1 MIDWVLIEY
10 IINFDLLNY
19 LLLSAVIRTGVLLT
33 IKTMLPYNFY
43 NSLAGKHR
51 AYVHIVIIAKM
62 DEKVIGNK
70 FQPALFAQTSGNN
83 LSDIF
88 CI

>member
-1 MIDWVLIEY
+1 MSD
-10 IINFDLLNY
+10 
-19 LLLSAVIRTGVLLT
+19 VIWTGVQLT
-33 IKTMLPYNFY
+33 IKTVLCSDFCNI
-43 NSLAGKHR
+43 SAGKHR
-51 AYVHIVIIAKM
+51 AYIHIVIIAKM

-83 LSDIF
+83 LSNIF